1 MTKFRVGALALA
13 LLSTPLLAS
22 DRLEDGK
29 RSYETICAS
38 CHESGADGAPVVG
51 RAEDWEGRSD
61 LWEGVLFEHAE
72 SGYINMPAR
81 GAASHATNYD
91 VEAAAEYMLHITYPD
106 RSTD

>member
-1 MTKFRVGALALA
+1 MTLIRWSALALVF
-13 LLSTPLLAS
+13 LVPDLLAS
-22 DRLEDGK
+22 ERLEDGK
-29 RSYETICAS
+29 RSYEAICAS

-72 SGYINMPAR
+72 AGYIKMPAR

-91 VEAAAEYMLHITYPD
+91 VEVAAEYMLHITYPD
-106 RSTD
+106 RPTD

>member
-1 MTKFRVGALALA
+1 MTLFRWSALTLA
-13 LLSTPLLAS
+13 LLSPSLLAS
-22 DRLEDGK
+22 ERLEDGK
-29 RSYETICAS
+29 RSYEAICAS
-38 CHESGADGAPVVG
+38 CHESGAGGAPVVG
-51 RAEDWEGRSD
+51 RAEDWKDRSD

-106 RSTD
+106 RLTD

>member
-1 MTKFRVGALALA
+1 MTLSRWSALALA
-13 LLSTPLLAS
+13 FLVPDLLAS
-22 DRLEDGK
+22 ERLEDGR
-29 RSYETICAS
+29 RSYEAICAS

-72 SGYINMPAR
+72 AGYIKMPAR

-91 VEAAAEYMLHITYPD
+91 VEVAAEYMLHITYPD
-106 RSTD
+106 RPTD